1 MFSRRHVLAG
11 TTILPVLASLPAN
24 AAASPPSLE
33 EVLAPPSLLNAAL
46 SPNGRQ
52 FAALWVERHGEQLKA
67 FVLLQPADRPRDPPT
82 VVLIGD
88 YDVKRLEWASDDRLL
103 IWVDIHKHM
112 DGKPTGV
119 RSGDLFFEV
128 PLNRVLSMTLD
139 GSNTTV
145 LFGGQT
151 KSRREEFD
159 LSTLVDVLPD
169 DPDNILMQAWDSYRD
184 CLVLYKVN
192 IHTGEA
198 VFFERGAQGTYS
210 WFTQNGVPVVRLDA
224 NRRGTTVSM
233 FTRAQGDQDWKLYRK
248 LKRDDLRKFADIEVV
263 GPTTQEGVL
272 LVSIRTDQDDTRVIR
287 RFNLKNWEMGE
298 IVAAKAGR
306 DIDGVLVDERA
317 HLVAAA
323 FTDDRLDYIFFD
335 PALKAHYQGL
345 SKFFKND
352 ANIGLYDISLDHNRL
367 ILWVTGPTQ
376 PGAFWFYDKTSGALT
391 PLGDTRPWLKNRLAP
406 MRVVKVKSRDGLDLT
421 AYLTTPVGD
430 ATGPRPMVVF
440 PHGGPEARDSYS
452 YDAFLQ
458 AFAAKGW
465 LVLQVNFRGSGG
477 FGRAFAEAGQKRWA
491 VEMQNDV
498 EDAVAAIVASG
509 QADAGRIAICGA
521 SYGGYAAL
529 MGAVKT
535 PKAYKAVV
543 SIAGVSDLQGMLD
556 ATRREDGADSL
567 VYGYVVRMLGDPV
580 SDKALI
586 AAGSPALHADQIQAP
601 VLLIHGTADGIV
613 PVEQS
618 RTMAKAL
625 KAARHPAK
633 FVELKWVGH
642 GGWDRFTTNKIL
654 TETLAHIETAFASA

>member
-1 MFSRRHVLAG
+1 MLSRRHVLVG
-11 TTILPVLASLPAN
+11 TTILPALASLPAR
-24 AAASPPSLE
+24 AATPPPSLDE
-33 EVLAPPSLLNAAL
+33 ILAPPSLLNAAL

-52 FAALWVERHGEQLKA
+52 FASLWVERHGEQLKA
-67 FVLLQPADRPRDPPT
+67 FVLLQPANKPRDPPT
-82 VVLIGD
+82 AVLIGD
-88 YDVKRLEWASDDRLL
+88 YDVQRLEWASDERLL

-119 RSGDLFFEV
+119 RMGDLFFEV
-128 PLNRVLSMTLD
+128 PLNRVLSMSLD
-139 GSNTTV
+139 GAESAV

-151 KSRREEFD
+151 KARNEEFD
-159 LSTLVDVLPD
+159 LSTLVDVLPE
-169 DPDNILMQAWDSYRD
+169 DPDNILMQAWDSFRA

-192 IHTGEA
+192 VRTGEA

-233 FTRAQGDQDWKLYRK
+233 FTRAPGDQDWKLYRK
-248 LKRDDLRKFADIEVV
+248 LRRDDLRKFADIQVV
-263 GPTTQEGVL
+263 GPTEEEGVL
-272 LVSIRTDQDDTRVIR
+272 LVSIQTDQDDTRVIR

-298 IVAAKAGR
+298 VVAARPNR
-306 DIDGVLVDERA
+306 DIESVLVDERGR
-317 HLVAAA
+317 LVAAA

-335 PALKAHYQGL
+335 QTLKAHYQGL
-345 SKFFKND
+345 AKFFKND
-352 ANIGLYDISLDHNRL
+352 ANVVLYDVSLDHNRL
-367 ILWVTGPTQ
+367 VLWVSSPTQ
-376 PGAFWFYDKTSGALT
+376 PGSFWFYDKTGGLT
-391 PLGDTRPWLKNRLAP
+391 PLGEMRPWLKNRLAP
-406 MRVVKVKSRDGLDLT
+406 MRVIKVKSRDGLDLT

-430 ATGPRPMVVF
+430 AAGPRPMVVF
-440 PHGGPEARDSYS
+440 PHGGPEARDTYG
-452 YDAFLQ
+452 YDNFLQ

-477 FGRAFAEAGQKRWA
+477 FGRAFAEAGRRRWA

-498 EDAVAAIVASG
+498 EDAVAAVVASG
-509 QADAGRIAICGA
+509 QADPRRIAICGA

-567 VYGYVVRMLGDPV
+567 VYGYVVKMLGDPV
-580 SDKALI
+580 ADKTLI
-586 AAGSPALHADQIQAP
+586 EAGSPALHADQIQAP
-601 VLLIHGTADGIV
+601 VLLIHGTNDGIV

-625 KAARHPAK
+625 KAAKHPAK
-633 FVELKWVGH
+633 FVEMKWVGH